1 MISVLSSYKGGREIK
16 LKIET
21 QWHIE
26 EYHVKM
32 EEATGS
38 DTAMKQS
45 RSGTTK
51 SWKRPGVTIPL
62 ESVEENPT
70 STVIWAFKDVR
81 KSTFVL

>member
-1 MISVLSSYKGGREIK
+1 MISVLCSHKGGRAIK

-32 EEATGS
+32 EEATRS

-51 SWKRPGVTIPL
+51 SWKRQEATALL
-62 ESVEENPT
+62 ESVEENPA
-70 STVIWAFKDVR
+70 STVIWDAGF
-81 KSTFVL
+81 

>member
-1 MISVLSSYKGGREIK
+1 MISVLSSYKVGREIK

-21 QWHIE
+21 QQHIE

-45 RSGTTK
+45 RSRITE
-51 SWKRPGVTIPL
+51 SWKRQGVTIPL
-62 ESVEENPT
+62 ESVEENPVNI
-70 STVIWAFKDVR
+70 VIWDTGF
-81 KSTFVL
+81 